1 MPTLPV
7 HTATA
12 ASAPHAWRDWLWS
25 LLLHAVVLGVSGW
38 WLHQAPVPEYIPV
51 DTPIAWA
58 DTAGGGGGGG
68 GGEGTPGGGGG
79 SGDGTEL
86 LKADGEW
93 PQTAAEQTQ
102 EDAVS
107 HQAVAVPKRPMPK
120 SSQPEAVKPA
130 QEVKTREEIEALV
143 AAKKRELAARLAAE
157 QGRTEKTGLDAAK
170 TGGIG
175 DGQGTGIG
183 SGKGPGIDSGSGGGV
198 GSGVGPGVGS
208 GKGPGIGR
216 GEGSGVG
223 SGVGSGAG
231 SGFGSGTG
239 KDAPNWRSILRAYM
253 GSRKR
258 YPNVARRLRQEGE
271 VTVQASFSA
280 EGALLSASVAK
291 SSGVAALDEA
301 ALQLVKEAAAAAA
314 AKAQPGQAISS
325 LGIPVDYKLV
335 D

>member
-12 ASAPHAWRDWLWS
+12 ATAPHAWRDWLWS

-175 DGQGTGIG
+175 DGKARV
-183 SGKGPGIDSGSGGGV
+183 SV
-198 GSGVGPGVGS
+198 RAR
-208 GKGPGIGR
+208 GR
-216 GEGSGVG
+216 
-223 SGVGSGAG
+223 
-231 SGFGSGTG
+231 
-239 KDAPNWRSILRAYM
+239 
-253 GSRKR
+253 
-258 YPNVARRLRQEGE
+258 
-271 VTVQASFSA
+271 AST
-280 EGALLSASVAK
+280 
-291 SSGVAALDEA
+291 
-301 ALQLVKEAAAAAA
+301 AAAA
-314 AKAQPGQAISS
+314 GGWVQA
-325 LGIPVDYKLV
+325 
-335 D
+335 